1 MESLDIYPASA
12 RTGIEAFRFDKS
24 LGILRDLLNLTY
36 CVKEQAIARLHRI
49 TLDVLNYSEMMYHD
63 WTQMSNSETNVAHPL
78 NHCHKAHNKYQLQFT
93 TSLCDRTTLV
103 GTLSRNNLHEKAKAH
118 EGATLSKRF

>member
-1 MESLDIYPASA
+1 MCSLDIYPASA

-63 WTQMSNSETNVAHPL
+63 WVGL
-78 NHCHKAHNKYQLQFT
+78 F
-93 TSLCDRTTLV
+93 RTKMITKWESFYCL
-103 GTLSRNNLHEKAKAH
+103 GTWP
-118 EGATLSKRF
+118 

>member
-1 MESLDIYPASA
+1 
-12 RTGIEAFRFDKS
+12 
-24 LGILRDLLNLTY
+24 
-36 CVKEQAIARLHRI
+36 
-49 TLDVLNYSEMMYHD
+49 
-63 WTQMSNSETNVAHPL
+63 MSNSETNVAHPL

-118 EGATLSKRF
+118 EGATLSKRFGETEDGFASAPRIKAIEAKQ